1 MGRSWSR
8 ADALDQVPVFTRL
21 SAVWPALNSTSE
33 AKCVASGPDG
43 NPRTSRITENQNSD
57 RRTGRASRDP
67 FARWILVT
75 GRKPSLALH
84 ERRLMTDQR
93 SSEGRSHSSKS
104 GAVMYLAVST
114 VAHSDQ

>member
-57 RRTGRASRDP
+57 RRAASRDP
-67 FARWILVT
+67 FARWILRT
-75 GRKPSLALH
+75 QTKSRFTRATAY
-84 ERRLMTDQR
+84 ERP
-93 SSEGRSHSSKS
+93 
-104 GAVMYLAVST
+104 AVIRRQINLL
-114 VAHSDQ
+114 Q